1 MTVETGDSSHGT
13 SKRRSA
19 EKPVIVGFIDSIG
32 SGGKR
37 ECYNGLGASIPKERG
52 RENESNRR
60 VDYLQRKEKTEEEEG
75 KEGKAKRP
83 CLGMRGKSYTK
94 SWRNLMLS
102 GNIDAFGGVM
112 DYTSTK

>member
-32 SGGKR
+32 SGWEKSVTMAWEQAFRRRGER
-37 ECYNGLGASIPKERG
+37 ED
-52 RENESNRR
+52 ESNSR